1 MQKYLELYFFLF
13 VKAKRL
19 EGGNIRHNFLQFM
32 EIKKEV
38 CATDHKPIVTGS
50 SVLAQKGGYF
60 PSSLSCLKILER
72 VQMNECK

>member
-1 MQKYLELYFFLF
+1 MQKWLELYFFLS

-38 CATDHKPIVTGS
+38 CATDHKSIVTGS
-50 SVLAQKGGYF
+50 SLLAQKGGYF
-60 PSSLSCLKILER
+60 PSSLSCLKIFKRQQMSER
-72 VQMNECK
+72 K